1 MKLVHLDSISGIR
14 YRMKQHRTEL
24 SAILMPDC
32 SIQLEWTSPVADGD
46 KPASRVM
53 QDEIFTRFTQ
63 EPDGWLFFLGF
74 CPENIPMSPSLTFWR
89 TFSILFIRKLKLT
102 PDLEELRAKAVIP
115 FTEEERIRLLES
127 APLMTGGEYLTAET
141 LAALWEGLNATFCRK
156 IDAHV
161 GSVADFLREY
171 SPDLHL
177 AGRIYFHLVEN
188 KNHASPFAFLAT
200 YSTRLNEAG
209 ESRHLPLKYALE
221 EYRNDNAKLL
231 KLLVTVDDAAH
242 KSALVANLRDSGEL
256 FSPLA
261 WSSKEAFVFLQEI
274 PIYEEA
280 GILCRIPNWWK
291 KKTAAITMQ
300 ISIGEKL
307 PSTVGMDALLDFSP
321 RLMIGDTEIS
331 EEEAHRLLRESEGL
345 AFLKNKWVAVDPEK
359 LRQTLE
365 AFEKASE
372 WYADEGITLL
382 DALRLSAN
390 PQNLLGDT
398 AAAIIGV
405 SHGDWLRTV
414 FGQLQRPESI
424 IKVKTSRAFTARLRH
439 YQQDGLNWLFLLH
452 RMRLG
457 ACLADDMGLGKTVQI
472 LAFLD
477 ALKTEAGKAAKKAA
491 SLLVIP
497 ASLLANWSAEIE
509 RFAPQLSFFVAH
521 PDFHRPDPVPALS
534 QEALDVLDLVITT
547 YALAQKHE
555 WVRNY
560 TWNYV
565 ILDEAQAIKNPGAKQ
580 TRAVKSLGAANRIIM
595 TGTPVENRLSDLWS
609 LFDFINPGLL
619 GNAKEFGEFTKRLAS
634 HPDGYAGLRR
644 VVSPFILRR
653 LKTDKSIIS
662 DLPDKVE
669 VKTWAAMSKKQ
680 MVLYGEMVA
689 TIRKA
694 LEQTEGIQRK
704 GLILSTIIKFKQ
716 LCNHPSQYLGLDSFN
731 EQESGKFQRLREICE
746 TIHEKRERVLVFTQF
761 KEMTGPLARFL
772 ASIFNREG
780 LVLHGSVPVGKR
792 KELVEKFQGRDYA
805 PFFVLSLKAGG
816 VGLNLTAASHV
827 IHFDR
832 WWNPAVENQA
842 TDRAF
847 RIGQK
852 KNVMVHKFLTQGTI
866 EEKIDRMLVE
876 KAKLSDEVVV
886 ASGESWLTEMSNE
899 ELFELFTLN
908 I

>member
-1 MKLVHLDSISGIR
+1 M
-14 YRMKQHRTEL
+14 QHNTEL
-24 SAILMPDC
+24 SAILMPDG
-32 SIQLEWTSPVADGD
+32 SIQLEWTWPVAGG
-46 KPASRVM
+46 PNHRSRAM
-53 QDEIFTRFTQ
+53 QDEIFARFTRD
-63 EPDGWLFFLGF
+63 PDGWLFFLGF
-74 CPENIPMSPSLTFWR
+74 CANSIPLSPSLTFWR
-89 TFSILFIRKLKLT
+89 TFSGLFLRKLKLT
-102 PDLEELRAKAVIP
+102 PDLEELRANVVIP
-115 FTEEERIRLLES
+115 CVGEERVQLLES
-127 APLMTGGEYLTAET
+127 APPMPGGEYLTDET
-141 LAALWEGLNATFCRK
+141 LSSLWEELHEIFYRK
-156 IDAHV
+156 IDTHT
-161 GSVADFLREY
+161 GLVADFFRKY
-171 SPDLHL
+171 SPDVHL

-188 KNHASPFAFLAT
+188 KGHESPFAFLAT

-221 EYRNDNAKLL
+221 EYKDDNEKLL
-231 KLLVTVDDAAH
+231 KLLVTVDDAAQ
-242 KSALVANLRDSGEL
+242 KSKLVADLRDSGEL
-256 FSPLA
+256 FYPLA
-261 WSSKEAFVFLQEI
+261 WSSREAYVFLQEI
-274 PIYEEA
+274 QLYEEA

-291 KKTAAITMQ
+291 KKTAAVTMQ
-300 ISIGEKL
+300 VSIGEKP
-307 PSTVGMDALLDFSP
+307 PSMVGMDALLDFSP
-321 RLMIGDTEIS
+321 RLMIGDMEIS
-331 EEEAHRLLRESEGL
+331 EEEARRLLRESEGL

-372 WYADEGITLL
+372 LNPEEGITLL
-382 DALRLSAN
+382 DAMRISMD
-390 PQNLLGDT
+390 PQKLPGK
-398 AAAIIGV
+398 AAADIAGV
-405 SHGDWLRTV
+405 SHGEWLRTV
-414 FGQLQRPESI
+414 LGQLQRPESI
-424 IKVKTSRAFTARLRH
+424 TKVKTSRVFTARLRH
-439 YQQDGLNWLFLLH
+439 YQQDGLNWLFHLH
-452 RMRLG
+452 KMKLG

-477 ALKTEAGKAAKKAA
+477 ALKAEAKKAVRTTA

-509 RFAPQLSFFVAH
+509 NFAPKLSFFVAH
-521 PDFHRPDPVPALS
+521 PDFHRPATIPALPI
-534 QEALDVLDLVITT
+534 EKIDGLDLVITT
-547 YALAQKHE
+547 YALVQRYA
-555 WVRNY
+555 WLRDY
-560 TWNYV
+560 TWNFV
-565 ILDEAQAIKNPGAKQ
+565 ILDEAQAIKNPGTKQ
-580 TRAVKSLGAANRIIM
+580 TKAVKSLAAVNRIVM

-619 GNAKEFGEFTKRLAS
+619 GNAKEFGEFTKRLAG

-669 VKTWAAMSKKQ
+669 MKTWAAMSKKQ
-680 MVLYGEMVA
+680 TVLYGEVVA
-689 TIRKA
+689 TIREA
-694 LEQTEGIQRK
+694 LEHTEGIQRK
-704 GLILSTIIKFKQ
+704 GLILSALIKFKQ
-716 LCNHPSQYLGLDSFN
+716 LCNHPSQYLGLDGFD
-731 EQESGKFQRLREICE
+731 EKESGKFQRLREICE

-761 KEMTGPLARFL
+761 KEMTGPLSRFL
-772 ASIFNREG
+772 AAIFNREG

-792 KELVEKFQGRDYA
+792 KELVEKFQGRDYV
-805 PFFVLSLKAGG
+805 PYFVLSLKAGG

-876 KAKLSDEVVV
+876 KAKLSDEVVA

-899 ELFELFTLN
+899 KLFELFTLN